1 MGGGVGG
8 SDWLTGRNLARLP
21 CSRRA
26 SVVCIRGRMRR
37 QRSRQWRDG
46 DISAVLA
53 QSVA

>member
-8 SDWLTGRNLARLP
+8 GDWLTGRNLARLP

-26 SVVCIRGRMRR
+26 SVVCIRERIKR

-46 DISAVLA
+46 DIRADLA